1 MYVSCLILSLAPHL
15 LLSDISPA
23 AASYREREHKIK
35 DTSAPGFDPSVPSE
49 VQITPELKAVFLAS
63 LQDHGVSLRFFS
75 GSWDTFDLP
84 SAGGRYDVVL
94 TSETIYRPESLPS
107 LVALMRAASIPRLL
121 KDPQQPIDMLHSCL
135 VAAKV
140 IYFGVGGGVSEFVN
154 AVSDAKQ
161 GKVETVW
168 ESNVGVGRKVMRVEW
183 M

>member
-1 MYVSCLILSLAPHL
+1 MYVSCLILSLVSHL
-15 LLSDISPA
+15 FSLDISPA
-23 AASYREREHKIK
+23 AASYREREHNIE
-35 DTSAPGFDPSVPSE
+35 DTSTPDFDPSVPSE
-49 VQITPELKAVFLAS
+49 LQITPELKTAFLAS

-107 LVALMRAASIPRLL
+107 LVALMRAASMSTLP
-121 KDPQQPIDMLHSCL
+121 KDLQQSIDISHSCL

-161 GKVETVW
+161 GRVETVW

>member
-1 MYVSCLILSLAPHL
+1 MYVSCLILLLAFHL
-15 LLSDISPA
+15 FLDISPA
-23 AASYREREHKIK
+23 AASYREWEHKIE
-35 DTSAPGFDPSVPSE
+35 DTSALDFDPSVPSE
-49 VQITPELKAVFLAS
+49 VQITPELKTAFLAS

-75 GSWDTFDLP
+75 GSWDTFDIP
-84 SAGGRYDVVL
+84 SAGGSYDVVL

-107 LVALMRAASIPRLL
+107 LVALMRAASTLPAPKGPR
-121 KDPQQPIDMLHSCL
+121 QPIDMLRSCL

-161 GKVETVW
+161 GEVETVW

-183 M
+183 I